1 MRDRV
6 PCSATET
13 ALAGPPPARRV
24 SRSPGRRAVTTTGVP
39 VVMVTGAS
47 SGIGAAVARRL
58 AAGLR
63 CELLLNGR
71 DPVRLA
77 AVADANGGVPLPG
90 DLTTPE
96 HCRALAG
103 RALDLT
109 GRVDVLIAGA
119 GVGWAGPFTEM
130 PPDDIDRLL
139 AVNLASAL
147 HLVRALLPAM
157 VRRGNGHVVL
167 VGSIAGAC
175 GVGGEAVYSATK
187 AALMAFADSLRYE
200 VRPRGVHVSVVLPGA
215 VDTPFFERRGTPY
228 GRSRPRPMPPERV
241 AEAVY
246 RAVVRQHA
254 ELFVPAWLRLPARLH
269 GVAPVLFHRLAA
281 RLA

>member
-1 MRDRV
+1 
-6 PCSATET
+6 
-13 ALAGPPPARRV
+13 
-24 SRSPGRRAVTTTGVP
+24 
-39 VVMVTGAS
+39 MVTGAS
-47 SGIGAAVARRL
+47 SGIGAAVTRRL
-58 AAGLR
+58 AAGQR

-71 DPVRLA
+71 DPARLT
-77 AVADANGGVPLPG
+77 AVADASGGVALPA
-90 DLTTPE
+90 DLATPE
-96 HCRALAG
+96 GCRDLAG

-175 GVGGEAVYSATK
+175 GVGGEAVYAATK
-187 AALMAFADSLRYE
+187 AALGAFADSLRYE
-200 VRPRGVHVSVVLPGA
+200 VRPLGVHVSVVLPGA
-215 VDTPFFERRGTPY
+215 VDTPFFARRGTPY
-228 GRSRPRPMPPERV
+228 GRSRPRPIPPERV

-246 RAVVRQHA
+246 RAVVRHRA
-254 ELFVPAWLRLPARLH
+254 ELFVPAWMRLPARLH
-269 GVAPVLFHRLAA
+269 GGAPALFRRLAA